1 MFVQITYNKILYCK
15 GTDVN
20 KTSASKECTI
30 CHSYCI
36 LDNGFKFQS
45 YVSNGCHDISVM
57 SIDISINDVYWYWFW
72 VFTGFIIVVLLTE
85 LAKVKVKSHLKNA
98 DLTENL

>member
-30 CHSYCI
+30 YHYYCI

-45 YVSNGCHDISVM
+45 YVSCLMGVM
-57 SIDISINDVYWYWFW
+57 IYQWCLLILALMMYIDIDFEYSR
-72 VFTGFIIVVLLTE
+72 
-85 LAKVKVKSHLKNA
+85 AS
-98 DLTENL
+98 

>member
-30 CHSYCI
+30 CHYYCI

-45 YVSNGCHDISVM
+45 YVSCLMGVM
-57 SIDISINDVYWYWFW
+57 IYQ
-72 VFTGFIIVVLLTE
+72 
-85 LAKVKVKSHLKNA
+85 
-98 DLTENL
+98 